1 MRRWQTHGAD
11 RASDEHGG
19 MGTSVEMMKLQTMM
33 LVAAALGVVTAAHAS
48 TLNGD
53 PNAGARKNA
62 MCIGCH
68 GIVGFKTG
76 FPEVYRV
83 PKLYGQNA
91 RYIATALG
99 EYKRGERNH
108 PSMRAIAQT
117 LTDQD
122 MADLGAYFESAVD
135 NQPSRDGGASSPE
148 AAQGKSLVARGGCQ
162 ACHGENFTK
171 PVDASFPKLAGQNGD
186 YLYAALRA
194 YKVSEN
200 PREKPWIGRTN
211 PIMGGMAAQFNDEQ
225 LKTLADYLESLP
237 GNLATLQRSRFH

>member
-1 MRRWQTHGAD
+1 
-11 RASDEHGG
+11 
-19 MGTSVEMMKLQTMM
+19 MMKLKT
-33 LVAAALGVVTAAHAS
+33 LLIVAAALSVVAAAHAS
-48 TLNGD
+48 TPNGD
-53 PNAGARKNA
+53 PDAGSRKNA

-117 LTDQD
+117 LSDQD
-122 MADLGAYFESAVD
+122 MADLGAYFESAVRD
-135 NQPSRDGGASSPE
+135 QPPQ
-148 AAQGKSLVARGGCQ
+148 AQGVGQSSHEALTQGSSLVAKAGCQ

-200 PREKPWIGRTN
+200 PREKPWIGRAN
-211 PIMGGMAAQFNDEQ
+211 PIMGGMTARFTDEQ
-225 LKTLADYLESLP
+225 LEILAHYLAGLP

>member
-1 MRRWQTHGAD
+1 M
-11 RASDEHGG
+11 
-19 MGTSVEMMKLQTMM
+19 
-33 LVAAALGVVTAAHAS
+33 
-48 TLNGD
+48 
-53 PNAGARKNA
+53 
-62 MCIGCH
+62 
-68 GIVGFKTG
+68 
-76 FPEVYRV
+76 YRV

-91 RYIATALG
+91 KYIATALG

-122 MADLGAYFESAVD
+122 MADLGAYFESAVGD
-135 NQPSRDGGASSPE
+135 QPPKGGAHSSPD
-148 AAQGKSLVARGGCQ
+148 ATQGKSLVARGGCQ

-200 PREKPWIGRTN
+200 PREKPWIGRAN
-211 PIMGGMAAQFNDEQ
+211 PIMGGMTARFTDEQ
-225 LKTLADYLESLP
+225 LEILAHYLAGLP

>member
-1 MRRWQTHGAD
+1 MGA
-11 RASDEHGG
+11 GV
-19 MGTSVEMMKLQTMM
+19 GTMKLQMM
-33 LVAAALGVVTAAHAS
+33 LVVAAAAGVAAAAQPS

-53 PNAGARKNA
+53 PDAGARKDA

-68 GIVGFKTG
+68 GIVGFKTA

-108 PSMRAIAQT
+108 PSMRAIAQI

-122 MADLGAYFESAVD
+122 MADLGAYFESAPAS
-135 NQPSRDGGASSPE
+135 QPPRKEEKQEVFPPGGQSSPE
-148 AAQGKSLVARGGCQ
+148 ATQGKSLVARGGCQ
-162 ACHGENFTK
+162 GCHGENFTK
-171 PVDASFPKLAGQNGD
+171 PIDPSFPKLAGQNGD

-194 YKVSEN
+194 YKLGEN
-200 PREKPWIGRTN
+200 PREKPWIGRTS
-211 PIMGGMAAQFNDEQ
+211 PVMGGMTAQFTDEQ
-225 LKTLADYLESLP
+225 LQALATYLASLP

>member
-1 MRRWQTHGAD
+1 
-11 RASDEHGG
+11 
-19 MGTSVEMMKLQTMM
+19 MMKIQKMILLAVAMS
-33 LVAAALGVVTAAHAS
+33 AAAAAHAS
-48 TLNGD
+48 TSNGD
-53 PNAGARKNA
+53 PEAGARKNA

-91 RYIATALG
+91 QYIANALG
-99 EYKRGERNH
+99 EYKHGQRNH

-122 MADLGAYFESAVD
+122 MADLGAYFESAAPGAT
-135 NQPSRDGGASSPE
+135 NPEGGQSSP
-148 AAQGKSLVARGGCQ
+148 ASALTQGKSLVAQGGCQ

-171 PVDASFPKLAGQNGD
+171 PADPSFPKLAGQNND

-194 YKVSEN
+194 YKASEN
-200 PREKPWIGRTN
+200 PREKPWIGRSN
-211 PIMGGMAAQFNDEQ
+211 PIMGGMTARFSDEQ
-225 LKTLADYLESLP
+225 LEVLANYLASLP

>member
-1 MRRWQTHGAD
+1 MQSSGGLTGSRER
-11 RASDEHGG
+11 HGG
-19 MGTSVEMMKLQTMM
+19 MVWVLRVMKLRKMWV
-33 LVAAALGVVTAAHAS
+33 LAAAMSVAVGANAA
-48 TLNGD
+48 TLNGNSD
-53 PNAGARKNA
+53 AGARKNA

-83 PKLYGQNA
+83 PKLYGQNGK
-91 RYIATALG
+91 YIVTALG

-122 MADLGAYFESAVD
+122 MADLGAYFEAAVSEQLPDSVGQSSSAAT
-135 NQPSRDGGASSPE
+135 QAR
-148 AAQGKSLVARGGCQ
+148 SLVARAGCQ

-194 YKVSEN
+194 YKVGEN
-200 PREKPWIGRTN
+200 PREKAWIGRSN
-211 PIMGGMAAQFNDEQ
+211 PVMGGMTAQFNDAQ
-225 LKTLADYLESLP
+225 LQVLAEYLAGLP

>member
-1 MRRWQTHGAD
+1 MQIKVMVLAV
-11 RASDEHGG
+11 AVS
-19 MGTSVEMMKLQTMM
+19 
-33 LVAAALGVVTAAHAS
+33 VAAAAHAS

-53 PNAGARKNA
+53 PDAGARKNA

-91 RYIATALG
+91 KYIATALS

-122 MADLGAYFESAVD
+122 MADLGAYFESAVGVER
-135 NQPSRDGGASSPE
+135 PERGGQASAE
-148 AAQGKSLVARGGCQ
+148 ASEGRSLVAQGGCQ
-162 ACHGENFTK
+162 ACHGEGFTK
-171 PVDASFPKLAGQNGD
+171 PIDASFPKLAGQNGD

-194 YKVSEN
+194 YKIGEN

-211 PIMGGMAAQFNDEQ
+211 PVMGGMTVRFTDEQ
-225 LKTLADYLESLP
+225 LRVLANYVASLP
-237 GNLATLQRSRFH
+237 GNLVTLQRSRFH

>member
-1 MRRWQTHGAD
+1 
-11 RASDEHGG
+11 
-19 MGTSVEMMKLQTMM
+19 MMKLQMM
-33 LVAAALGVVTAAHAS
+33 LVLAVSLVAAAHAS
-48 TLNGD
+48 IPDGD
-53 PNAGARKNA
+53 PDAGARKNA

-83 PKLYGQNA
+83 PKLYGQNGK
-91 RYIATALG
+91 YIANALG

-122 MADLGAYFESAVD
+122 MADLGAYFESAVAG
-135 NQPSRDGGASSPE
+135 QSLQGAGHLSSE
-148 AAQGKSLVARGGCQ
+148 ATQGRSLVARGGCQ

-171 PVDASFPKLAGQNGD
+171 PIDASFPKLAGQNGD

-194 YKVSEN
+194 YKVGEN
-200 PREKPWIGRTN
+200 PREKPWIGRAN
-211 PIMGGMAAQFNDEQ
+211 PVMGGMTAQFTDEQ
-225 LKTLADYLESLP
+225 LQALADYLASLP
-237 GNLATLQRSRFH
+237 GNLETLQRSRFH

>member
-1 MRRWQTHGAD
+1 
-11 RASDEHGG
+11 
-19 MGTSVEMMKLQTMM
+19 MM
-33 LVAAALGVVTAAHAS
+33 LVVIAAVSMVAVAHAA
-48 TLNGD
+48 TADGD
-53 PNAGARKNA
+53 PGAGARKNA

-83 PKLYGQNA
+83 PKLYGQNGK
-91 RYIATALG
+91 YIVNALG

-122 MADLGAYFESAVD
+122 MADLGAYFESAAG
-135 NQPSRDGGASSPE
+135 NQPLQGTGQSSS
-148 AAQGKSLVARGGCQ
+148 AATQGRSLVARGGCQ
-162 ACHGENFTK
+162 ACHGENFVK
-171 PVDASFPKLAGQNGD
+171 PIDPSFPKLAGQNGD

-194 YKVSEN
+194 YKVGEN
-200 PREKPWIGRTN
+200 PREKPWIGRSS
-211 PIMGGMAAQFNDEQ
+211 PVMGGMTAQFTDEQ
-225 LKTLADYLESLP
+225 LQALADYLASLP